1 MHLNLV
7 ANTRGAKGFYSHCAS
22 ELEGQQLVLVCKWK
36 YSTRSKAGI
45 LAEV

>member
-7 ANTRGAKGFYSHCAS
+7 ANTGGAKGFYSHCAS
-22 ELEGQQLVLVCKWK
+22 ELEGQQLVLVYKWK